1 MLLVLLNN
9 ALFAVLDA
17 FRALFTLS
25 AHKIMVRIAFTLLVI
40 VKHKEVFCITLGAF
54 SEVVAIHASNN
65 FLIARVASVSV
76 EDSVHLALAFSINWS
91 LVETFLCLAL
101 EACVGLLALVAAGYL
116 ALNARVVEFGVIE
129 LAGAGVVG
137 VWLLVPEFF
146 CVALFTFV
154 AGFR

>member
-1 MLLVLLNN
+1 LLLVLLNN

-17 FRALFTLS
+17 IRAFFALS
-25 AHKIMVRIAFTLLVI
+25 ANKKMIRIAFTLLVI
-40 VKHKEVFCITLGAF
+40 VKHKEVFCITVSTF
-54 SEVVAIHASNN
+54 SEVITIHASNN
-65 FLIARVASVSV
+65 FLIARVASISIV
-76 EDSVHLALAFSINWS
+76 DSVRLALAFSINWP
-91 LVETFLCLAL
+91 LVETFLRLAL

-116 ALNARVVEFGVIE
+116 ALNAGVVEFGVVQ

-146 CVALFTFV
+146 SVALLTFV